1 VPFAA
6 FVVKPGVPLPASTP
20 LAETEWIPNNKLTPL
35 GRLGL
40 LTLGDLVQHFPR
52 RHEDRERFDQFPDGA
67 TDRAVCL
74 FGTVIRASAKRY
86 GGWRKAFEVTLESG
100 GDSVL
105 SQRLMCRWFNAHF
118 VQKMIATGQ
127 RIVVYGKAKL
137 RGRQLVID
145 HPEFEIVEHDEEESI
160 HFNRITPVHPAGEG
174 VTVRALRYWIWRALE
189 TVDWQTLASRI
200 PSADPAAYSA
210 ALRAVHFP
218 ESWDAL
224 RQARPRIVLE
234 EFFAVQAL
242 IGYRRR
248 QAEAV
253 IGKAKAPEGELLAA
267 LRRRLPFRLT
277 ESQETVIREIRADLA
292 LPRPMQRL
300 LQGDVGS
307 GKTLV
312 ALAAAL
318 TVIESGFQA
327 AIMAPT
333 QILAEQ
339 HYLNFRRLLE
349 PLRLRLALHTGAKKK
364 TDALPLFEGEGDPQL
379 IVGTHALLYDKAPFR
394 NLGLVVIDEQHK
406 FGVLQRAQLLARGDA
421 PDLLVMTATPIPRTL
436 TQTLYGDLDVSTL
449 REKPANRGKIVTAV
463 RSEAK
468 LPEIIHFIREKLAE
482 GRQAYVVYP
491 LIDESE
497 KLAAKAAAEEVERW
511 RSALAPQAV
520 ELLHGRLDAEE
531 KEAVMARFRAGE
543 TKVLVSTTV
552 IEVGVDVANASLM
565 LIENAERFG
574 LAQIHQLRG
583 RVGRGE
589 HKSYCILVHGKK
601 TEDAAE
607 KLAVLERTA
616 DGFEIAEADL
626 RLRGPGDLIGT
637 AQTGL
642 PPLRLG
648 DLLRDGEIMGEAR
661 RLADAVY
668 ERDPGLAAK
677 EHQALRRYVLAQHAK
692 LFAASG

>member
-1 VPFAA
+1 MD
-6 FVVKPGVPLPASTP
+6 
-20 LAETEWIPNNKLTPL
+20 WIPNNKLTPL
-35 GRLGL
+35 TRLGL
-40 LTLGDLVQHFPR
+40 LTLGDLIQHFPR
-52 RHEDRERFDQFPDGA
+52 RHEDRVRFDQFPDGP

-74 FGTVIRASAKRY
+74 FGTVIKTSAKRY
-86 GGWRKAFEVTLESG
+86 GGWRKAFEVTLENGEGSA
-100 GDSVL
+100 L

-127 RIVVYGKAKL
+127 RLVVYGKAKS
-137 RGRQLVID
+137 RGKQLVID

-160 HFNRITPVHPAGEG
+160 HFNRLTPVHPAGEG

-189 TVDWQTLASRI
+189 VVDWPTLASRI
-200 PSADPAAYSA
+200 PSLDSTIYSA
-210 ALRAVHFP
+210 ALRSIHFP
-218 ESWDAL
+218 ESWDGL
-224 RQARPRIVLE
+224 RAARPRIVLE

-253 IGKAKAPEGELLAA
+253 IGKAKDPDGTLLAA
-267 LRRRLPFRLT
+267 LRKNLPFDLT
-277 ESQETVIREIRADLA
+277 GSQESVIREIRADLA

-339 HYLNFRRLLE
+339 HYLNFRRMLA
-349 PLRLRLALHTGAKKK
+349 PLHVRLALHTGAKKK
-364 TDALPLFEGEGDPQL
+364 TDALPLFEGEGEPQL
-379 IVGTHALLYDKAPFR
+379 IVGTHALLYDQAPFK

-449 REKPANRGKIVTAV
+449 RDKPANRGKIITAV

-468 LPEIIHFIREKLAE
+468 LPEIAKFIQEKLSE

-497 KLAAKAAAEEVERW
+497 KLIAKAASEEVERW
-511 RSALAPQAV
+511 RTNLAPHSV
-520 ELLHGRLDAEE
+520 ELLHGRIDPEE
-531 KEAVMARFRAGE
+531 KEAIMARFRAGE

-607 KLAVLERTA
+607 KLAVLEQTS
-616 DGFEIAEADL
+616 DGFAIAEADL

-642 PPLRLG
+642 PPLRMG
-648 DLLRDGEIMGEAR
+648 DLLRDGDLMTEAR
-661 RLADAVY
+661 RLADQIY
-668 ERDPGLAAK
+668 ERDPGLSAK
-677 EHQALRRYVLAQHAK
+677 AHQSLRRYVLAQHAK

>member
-1 VPFAA
+1 MN
-6 FVVKPGVPLPASTP
+6 LPASTP
-20 LAETEWIPNNKLTPL
+20 LAEIDWIPNNKLTPL
-35 GRLGL
+35 ARLGL

-52 RHEDRERFDQFPDGA
+52 RHEDRVRFDQFPDGE

-74 FGTVIRASAKRY
+74 FGTVIKTAAKRY
-86 GGWRKAFEVTLESG
+86 GGWRKAFEVTLEN
-100 GDSVL
+100 GDGSVL

-118 VQKMIATGQ
+118 VQKMIATNQ
-127 RIVVYGKAKL
+127 RLVVYGKAKL
-137 RGRQLVID
+137 RGKQLVID

-174 VTVRALRYWIWRALE
+174 VTVRALRYWIFRALE
-189 TVDWQTLASRI
+189 VVDWNSLKSRI
-200 PSADPAAYSA
+200 PSKTKSDIYAK
-210 ALRAVHFP
+210 ALRAAHFP
-218 ESWDAL
+218 ESWNTLQA
-224 RQARPRIVLE
+224 ARPRLVLE
-234 EFFAVQAL
+234 EFFAVQSL

-248 QAEAV
+248 QAQAV
-253 IGKAKAPEGELLAA
+253 IGKAKAAPGKLLAQ
-267 LRRRLPFRLT
+267 LVQNLPFSFT
-277 ESQETVIREIRADLA
+277 PSQNEVIAEIRADLA
-292 LPRPMQRL
+292 LPQPMQRL

-318 TVIESGFQA
+318 VTIESGFQA

-339 HYLNFRRLLE
+339 HYLNFKRELA
-349 PLRLRLALHTGAKKK
+349 PLGIRLALHTGAKKK
-364 TDALPLFEGEGDPQL
+364 SEALPLFDGDGEPQL
-379 IVGTHALLYDKAPFR
+379 IVGTHALLYERTPFK

-406 FGVLQRAQLLARGDA
+406 FGVLQRAKLLARGDT

-436 TQTLYGDLDVSTL
+436 TQTLYGDLEVSTL

-468 LPEIIHFIREKLAE
+468 LPEIAKFIHEKLDE
-482 GRQAYVVYP
+482 GRQAYIVYA

-497 KLAAKAAAEEVERW
+497 KLDAKAAAEEVERW
-511 RSALAPQAV
+511 RTWLAPHGV
-520 ELLHGRLDAEE
+520 ELLHGRIDAEE
-531 KEAVMARFRAGE
+531 KEAIMARFRSGE
-543 TKVLVSTTV
+543 CKALVSTTV
-552 IEVGVDVANASLM
+552 IEVGVDVANATVM

-607 KLAVLERTA
+607 KLAVLEKTS

-637 AQTGL
+637 AQTGM
-642 PPLRLG
+642 PPLRMG
-648 DLLRDGEIMGEAR
+648 DLLRDGDVMTQAR
-661 RLADAVY
+661 RLVDEIY
-668 ERDPGLAAK
+668 DRDPGLAAP
-677 EHQALRRYVLAQHAK
+677 EHQALQRYVLAEHAK

>member
-1 VPFAA
+1 M
-6 FVVKPGVPLPASTP
+6 PLPASTP
-20 LAETEWIPNNKLTPL
+20 LAEIDWIPNNKLTPL
-35 GRLGL
+35 ARLGL
-40 LTLGDLVQHFPR
+40 VTLGDLVQHFPR
-52 RHEDRERFDQFPDGA
+52 RHEDRVRFDQFPEGE
-67 TDRAVCL
+67 TTRAMCL
-74 FGTVIRASAKRY
+74 FGTVIKTAAKRY

-100 GDSVL
+100 GSVL

-127 RIVVYGKAKL
+127 RLVVYGKAKV
-137 RGRQLVID
+137 RGKQLIID

-189 TVDWQTLASRI
+189 NVDWKTLASRI
-200 PSADPAAYSA
+200 PRLEGAAYSA

-218 ESWDAL
+218 ESWESL
-224 RQARPRIVLE
+224 QRARPRIVLE

-253 IGKAKAPEGELLAA
+253 IGKAKAPAGKLLAA
-267 LRRRLPFRLT
+267 LRKNLPFELT
-277 ESQETVIREIRADLA
+277 GSQETVIAEIRADLA

-312 ALAAAL
+312 ALASAL

-339 HYLNFRRLLE
+339 HYLNFRRMLE
-349 PLRLRLALHTGAKKK
+349 PLRIRLALHTGAKKK
-364 TDALPLFEGEGDPQL
+364 TDALPLFEGEGEPQL
-379 IVGTHALLYDKAPFR
+379 IVGTHALLYENAPFQ

-406 FGVLQRAQLLARGDA
+406 FGVLQRAQLLARGDT

-436 TQTLYGDLDVSTL
+436 TQTLYGDLDVSIL
-449 REKPANRGKIVTAV
+449 RDKPANRGKILTAV

-468 LPEIIHFIREKLAE
+468 LPEIVKFIREKLDE

-497 KLAAKAAAEEVERW
+497 KLNAKAATEEIERW
-511 RSALAPQAV
+511 RALLAPHAV

-531 KEAVMARFRAGE
+531 KEAIMARFRSGE
-543 TKVLVSTTV
+543 SPVLVSTTV
-552 IEVGVDVANASLM
+552 IEVGVDVANASIM

-607 KLAVLERTA
+607 KLAVLEQTS

-637 AQTGL
+637 AQTGM

-648 DLLRDGEIMGEAR
+648 DLLRDGEIMSEAR
-661 RLADAVY
+661 RLADEIY
-668 ERDPGLAAK
+668 HRDPGLASA
-677 EHQALRRYVLAQHAK
+677 EHQSLRRYVMAQHAK